1 MFPFMYDGYGDYDN
15 YGFGYGHGHGHGHGH
30 RHGNRHRPWHRHRHG
45 HGGIVNNLIVNV
57 RDQYCYDNSGCFMP
71 LP

>member
-1 MFPFMYDGYGDYDN
+1 MFPFMYDGYGDDYGDN
-15 YGFGYGHGHGHGHGH
+15 YGFGYGRHGH
-30 RHGNRHRPWHRHRHG
+30 RHGHRH

-57 RDQYCYDNSGCFMP
+57 RDQYCYDNSGCFIP